1 MDLHLAID
9 RIETSGVAFLRLS
22 YPPQLSARYPIP
34 ILVALHIAWSLIS
47 IVAFVAYLIV
57 VLGRLV
63 IHRMLVVFLVVA
75 LVMVLVVMGVN
86 LVPIVV
92 VLQWSLNYLL
102 AWLVDLL
109 VFVGRLVVHRMLV
122 VFVVVVLVVL

>member
-1 MDLHLAID
+1 MDLHLAIF
-9 RIETSGVAFLRLS
+9 RIEASGDVTLFYS

-47 IVAFVAYLIV
+47 IVAFVAYLIF

-63 IHRMLVVFLVVA
+63 IHRMLMVFLVVA
-75 LVMVLVVMGVN
+75 LVMVLVVMGAN

-102 AWLVDLL
+102 AWLVHRPAD
-109 VFVGRLVVHRMLV
+109 LVVHRMLV
-122 VFVVVVLVVL
+122 VFDVVVLVVL

>member
-1 MDLHLAID
+1 MYLFVSILEWSGIPGGVSI
-9 RIETSGVAFLRLS
+9 RIYFAK
-22 YPPQLSARYPIP
+22 IP
-34 ILVALHIAWSLIS
+34 GNFIFVSKRIYFVS
-47 IVAFVAYLIV
+47 IFVAYLIF

-63 IHRMLVVFLVVA
+63 IHRMLMVFLVVA
-75 LVMVLVVMGVN
+75 LVMVLVVKGVN

>member
-1 MDLHLAID
+1 
-9 RIETSGVAFLRLS
+9 
-22 YPPQLSARYPIP
+22 
-34 ILVALHIAWSLIS
+34 
-47 IVAFVAYLIV
+47 
-57 VLGRLV
+57 
-63 IHRMLVVFLVVA
+63 MLVVFLVVA

>member
-1 MDLHLAID
+1 MDLHLAIF
-9 RIETSGVAFLRLS
+9 RIEASGDVTLFYS

>member
-1 MDLHLAID
+1 MDLHLAIF
-9 RIETSGVAFLRLS
+9 RIEASGDETLLYS
-22 YPPQLSARYPIP
+22 YPPQLSARGAMPKV
-34 ILVALHIAWSLIS
+34 VALPIAWSLIS

>member
-1 MDLHLAID
+1 M
-9 RIETSGVAFLRLS
+9 
-22 YPPQLSARYPIP
+22 
-34 ILVALHIAWSLIS
+34 
-47 IVAFVAYLIV
+47 
-57 VLGRLV
+57 V

>member
-1 MDLHLAID
+1 MDLHLAIF
-9 RIETSGVAFLRLS
+9 RIETSGGQPLLES
-22 YPPQLSARYPIP
+22 YPPQLSATYPIP

>member
-1 MDLHLAID
+1 MDLHLAIF
-9 RIETSGVAFLRLS
+9 RIEASGDVTLFYS

-47 IVAFVAYLIV
+47 IVAFVAYLIF

-63 IHRMLVVFLVVA
+63 IHRMLMVFLVVA

-102 AWLVDLL
+102 AWLVD
-109 VFVGRLVVHRMLV
+109 RPADLVVRRMLV